1 MKKKKKIGKE
11 NEASF
16 EIFGNIRF
24 VEMGSSSKLN
34 NYLGETRQMNE
45 PGVFNPGIL
54 DEVW

>member
-1 MKKKKKIGKE
+1 MKKKFKIGKE

-45 PGVFNPGIL
+45 PGVFNSGIL